1 MRPHQGLRRALRGT
15 RAFARHRGPRSLGW
29 MAIALV
35 TIVVALPAA
44 SATSAALVTGKQIK
58 DASVTGTDVRDGS
71 LAAHEFAHLVQG
83 PGGPQGPEGPA
94 GGPGPSGSVGTSGWT
109 TVVSQVGIPVPAG
122 QSASTEVDCPSGVAV
137 GGGASASDPTSAE
150 VSESAPVDLTG
161 TGWFAT
167 VTNAGA
173 QPITIFAWA
182 ICVTK

>member
-1 MRPHQGLRRALRGT
+1 
-15 RAFARHRGPRSLGW
+15 